1 MSRAFITGIT
11 GQDGSYLAEFLLSK
25 GYEVYGLVRRSSY
38 PNTDRIKHL
47 LSEDLTLIY
56 GDITDM
62 GSLIRALEIAQPDE
76 VYNLAAMSHVGASFY
91 SPVSCFEQTGLG
103 AIKLL
108 ETVRLVKPD
117 TKYYQ
122 ASSSEMYGQVRGQC
136 NERTP
141 FHPYSPYG
149 VAKLA
154 AHAATV
160 NYRETY
166 NMFCCCGILFNHESP
181 RRGDDFVTK
190 KIARGAARK
199 EHITL
204 GNLKAYRDWGYAP
217 EYVEAMWLMLQ
228 HHTPDDYVIATGESH
243 SIVDF
248 CIAAYG
254 EHWEDYVLTSSEY
267 VRPLDIHSL
276 CGDFSK
282 AQNTLGWRPKVVFRD
297 LVRLMVQAER
307 EENET

>member
-1 MSRAFITGIT
+1 MKALITGIT
-11 GQDGSYLAEFLLSK
+11 GQDGSYLAELLLSK
-25 GYEVYGLVRRSSY
+25 EYEVFGLVRRTST
-38 PNTDRIKHL
+38 PNLGRIKHL
-47 LSEDLTLIY
+47 LDTITLVP

-62 GSLIRALEIAQPDE
+62 GSLIRAMEIAKPDE
-76 VYNLAAMSHVGASFY
+76 VYNLAALSHVGASFD
-91 SPVSCFEQTGLG
+91 SPISCFEQTGLG

-122 ASSSEMYGQVRGQC
+122 ASSSEMFGSVRVRC
-136 NERTP
+136 NENTP
-141 FHPYSPYG
+141 FHPHSPYG

-160 NYRETY
+160 NYREAY

-190 KIARGAARK
+190 KIARGAARR

-204 GNLKAYRDWGYAP
+204 GNMKAYRDWGYAY
-217 EYVEAMWLMLQ
+217 EYVEAMWRMLQ
-228 HHTPDDYVIATGESH
+228 HPTPGDYVIATGEQH
-243 SIVDF
+243 SVMDF

-254 EHWEDYVLTSSEY
+254 EYWQDYVSTSSEY
-267 VRPLDIHSL
+267 SRPLDIHSL
-276 CGDFSK
+276 CGDASK
-282 AQNTLGWRPKVVFRD
+282 ARNVLGWRPRVLFHD
-297 LVRLMVQAER
+297 LVRLMVQAEK
-307 EENET
+307 EANA